1 MQIHIFTS
9 RLTPRLQY
17 VGRFILEQQMG
28 LQVKW
33 VLQPPDHLSEAWINY
48 THASYANAF
57 NITPHSLLFE
67 TGIRQQNI
75 AFCNK
80 DSLKAFFPCASAADF
95 PFDIFAA
102 TFYLLSRY
110 EEYLSPEQDQHGRF
124 PATASIAYQQ
134 KFLDEPI
141 VHHWI
146 QAFQHALRSKFPF
159 LKFRSPVS
167 CFIPTY
173 DVDMAFAY
181 RGKPLFRQIGAAV
194 RDMLRRRFSEITLRW
209 RVLTSQTKDPYD
221 VFEWLNCI
229 HEFHH
234 LQPIYF
240 FPVGKYGR
248 YDKQIAPTQALY
260 RQLIVSTASSFTT
273 GIHLSYASFL
283 NEKKIKHEIGVF
295 ASVTGF
301 QPQHNRFHY
310 LRFRMPDSY
319 RQLLSAGIMH
329 DYSMGYSTHA
339 GFRAGVAD
347 AFFWYD
353 LMAEQETALQIHS
366 FCWMDT
372 SVVQAQS
379 LPDSYAEQIWM
390 MWEKIRAVG
399 GICMLVLH
407 PNYFSEYG
415 RFRGYRQAYLHV
427 VQQIMQ
433 HQ

>member
-9 RLTPRLQY
+9 RLTARLQY
-17 VGRFILEQQMG
+17 VGKFILEQQMG

-33 VLQPPDHLSEAWINY
+33 VLQPPVLISEAWINY
-48 THASYANAF
+48 THASYADAF

-67 TGIRQQNI
+67 TDIKQQKI
-75 AFCNK
+75 EFCSF
-80 DSLKAFFPCASAADF
+80 DSLKAFFPCVSAADF

-110 EEYLSPEQDQHGRF
+110 EEYLYSEQDKHGRF

-146 QAFQHALRSKFPF
+146 QAFQQALSSKFPY
-159 LKFRSPVS
+159 LKFRLPVS
-167 CFIPTY
+167 RLIPTY

-194 RDMLRRRFSEITLRW
+194 WDIWHRHFSEITLRW
-209 RVLTSQTKDPYD
+209 KVVINQTKDPYD
-221 VFEWLNCI
+221 VYEWLNGI

-248 YDKQIAPTQALY
+248 YDKQIAPTHPVY
-260 RQLIVSTASSFTT
+260 KKLIVSTSSNFTT

-283 NEKKIKHEIGVF
+283 NERKIKREIGIF
-295 ASVTGF
+295 ASVAGF
-301 QPQHNRFHY
+301 QPKHNRFHY
-310 LRFRMPDSY
+310 LRFRIPDSY
-319 RQLLSAGIMH
+319 RQLLSAGIQH
-329 DYSMGYSTHA
+329 DYSMGYATHV

-353 LMAEQETALQIHS
+353 LIAEKETALLIHP

-372 SVVQAQS
+372 GVVQLKS
-379 LPDSYAEQIWM
+379 SPDAYAEQVWR
-390 MWEKIRAVG
+390 MWEKIHAAG
-399 GICMLVLH
+399 GTCMLVLH

-415 RFRGYRQAYLHV
+415 RFCGYRQAYQHV

-433 HQ
+433 RQ